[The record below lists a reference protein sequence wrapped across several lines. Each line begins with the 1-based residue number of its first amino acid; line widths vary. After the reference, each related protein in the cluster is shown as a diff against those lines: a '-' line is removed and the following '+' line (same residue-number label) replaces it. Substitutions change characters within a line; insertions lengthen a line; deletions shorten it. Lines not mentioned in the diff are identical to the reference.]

1 MQQLEQI
8 LFGVTV
14 FAYLA
19 AALLA
24 TFGLAYRRKEADRV
38 GVWALAAGFVA
49 QTVSLVLRWIAGG
62 RAPLAG
68 MHETLAFLSW
78 STVLLFLIADRR
90 YKVKAAGLILVPGA
104 FFMAAIAALLYEGPR
119 PLQADL
125 QSHWLTVHASVS
137 LLGYAA
143 FALAFASGF
152 FYVVQEDL
160 LKKNY
165 AQVRALIRALIVVL
179 GTGTGTYVGY
189 LIADPTLF
197 EDATGHRV
205 YAYSQSDWTIIG
217 IGAGVGLVVSLA
229 LGLIA
234 ARGAARPSFAN
245 RLPSLSLLDRLSFHS
260 VVFGVALLS
269 VGIVTGAIWARAV
282 WGSWW
287 EWDPKQTWALA
298 AWLFYSGYLGV
309 RGLANW
315 RGRHAALLAIAGL
328 FLILFTFLGINFF
341 VPGKHDFN

>member
-1 MQQLEQI
+1 MQELEQI

-19 AALLA
+19 AALFV
-24 TFGLAYRRKEADRV
+24 TFGLAFKRRAADRV
-38 GVWALAAGFVA
+38 GFWVLTAGFA
-49 QTVSLVLRWIAGG
+49 AHTGSLLVRWIAGG
-62 RAPLAG
+62 RVPLAD
-68 MHETLAFLSW
+68 MYETLAFLSW
-78 STVLLFLIADRR
+78 SMVLLFLVADRR
-90 YKVKAAGLILVPGA
+90 YRVKAAGLILIPGA
-104 FFMAAIAALLYEGPR
+104 FFLAAVAALLYEGPR
-119 PLQADL
+119 PLQLDL
-125 QSHWLTVHASVS
+125 RSHWLAVHASVS

-143 FALAFASGF
+143 FALASAAGF

-165 AQVRALIRALIVVL
+165 AQVRVLIRGLVVVL

-197 EDATGHRV
+197 EDAAGHRV
-205 YAYSQSDWTIIG
+205 YAYSHSDWTIIG
-217 IGAGVGLVVSLA
+217 IGAAAGLVVSLV
-229 LGLIA
+229 LGLVA

-245 RLPSLSLLDRLSFHS
+245 RLPSLSLLDRLSYHS
-260 VVFGVALLS
+260 VVFGVGLLTL
-269 VGIVTGAIWARAV
+269 GIFTGALWARAV

-298 AWLFYSGYLGV
+298 AWLFYMGYLAA
-309 RGLANW
+309 RGGANW
-315 RGRHAALLAIAGL
+315 RGRHAAVMAVMGL
-328 FLILFTFLGINFF
+328 FLILFTFLGINLF